1 MPFYRNDPDSVA
13 ERQEELKSDIT
24 GLRKD
29 QYNEFL
35 TLDQFWKRYNK
46 VLLDRLAIDKQKKML
61 DKENVFLKSLLKQ
74 YIDGVSVND
83 DVMANA
89 NPLFVVNYKVNLNR
103 PPVEK
108 AEVPL
113 AHVEANV
120 VVNEIMLQ
128 RQHLP

>member
-1 MPFYRNDPDSVA
+1 M
-13 ERQEELKSDIT
+13 
-24 GLRKD
+24 RKAHA
-29 QYNEFL
+29 NEFL
-35 TLDQFWKRYNK
+35 MLDQFSKRYNK

-108 AEVPL
+108 AEVPKTC
-113 AHVEANV
+113 VEANV
-120 VVNEIMLQ
+120 VVNNTAMQ
-128 RQHLP
+128 RQPLH

>member
-1 MPFYRNDPDSVA
+1 MTEKP
-13 ERQEELKSDIT
+13 EELKEDIL
-24 GLRKD
+24 GLRKG

-35 TLDQFWKRYNK
+35 MLDQFWKRYNK
-46 VLLDRLAIDKQKKML
+46 VLLDKLAIDKQKKML

-108 AEVPL
+108 AEVPKSY
-113 AHVEANV
+113 VEANV
-120 VVNEIMLQ
+120 VVNNVVMQ
-128 RQHLP
+128 NQKMP